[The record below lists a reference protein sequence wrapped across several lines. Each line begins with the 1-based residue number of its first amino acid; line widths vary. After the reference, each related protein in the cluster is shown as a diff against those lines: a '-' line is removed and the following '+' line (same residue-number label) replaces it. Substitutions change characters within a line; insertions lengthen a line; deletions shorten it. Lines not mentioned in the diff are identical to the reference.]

1 MRPFRWVFV
10 CKGDQ
15 RYETKE
21 RKMEQFAYVAE
32 FVARSAWGILPVFL
46 LSISLGVL
54 VRALKLDDAVRRA
67 FASRVGLSVV
77 FATAVGAFSPFCS
90 CTVIPI
96 VAGLLIGGVPLAPV
110 MAFWVASPTMDPE
123 IFALTVGMLGWP
135 LAATRLAATLVL
147 SLAAGYLTLAL
158 TRSGLLGK
166 VLRRTE
172 DPKPAGECCSAERH
186 PAPQPEPILVGAGPM
201 PATAH
206 AQEAGI
212 AEPKAACDT
221 GCGGSDERPGAE
233 EGWFVSAMAGL
244 RRLSWPEVG
253 REVAGES
260 WRLGRWL
267 LLAFVLEALI
277 LAYVPQ
283 ETIAGVLGGGNPFAV
298 PLAALIGA
306 PLYLTEVAAL
316 PIVSGLLQSGM
327 SPGAAIAFLIA
338 GPATTVPAMA
348 AVWTLVRPR
357 VFVLYVGIVVV
368 GAMALGVAADVV
380 L

>member
-1 MRPFRWVFV
+1 
-10 CKGDQ
+10 
-15 RYETKE
+15 
-21 RKMEQFAYVAE
+21 MEQFAYVAG
-32 FVARSAWGILPVFL
+32 FVVESAWGILPAFV
-46 LSISLGVL
+46 LSVSLGVL
-54 VRALKLDDAVRRA
+54 VRALRLDGAVRRA
-67 FASRVGLSVV
+67 FASRVGLSILL
-77 FATAVGAFSPFCS
+77 ATAIGAFSPFCS
-90 CTVIPI
+90 CTVIPV
-96 VAGLLIGGVPLAPV
+96 VADLLIGGVPLAAV

-135 LAATRLAATLVL
+135 LAVSRLVATLVL
-147 SLAAGYLTLAL
+147 SLAAGCLTLAL
-158 TRSGLLGK
+158 TRSGMIGK
-166 VLRRTE
+166 ALRRTVVAE
-172 DPKPAGECCSAERH
+172 GADKCCPGEQRLTPK
-186 PAPQPEPILVGAGPM
+186 PEPIPLAAGPV
-201 PATAH
+201 PAVPPAR
-206 AQEAGI
+206 EEGF
-212 AEPKAACDT
+212 AEMKLARGP
-221 GCGGSDERPGAE
+221 GCGESDGPSEA
-233 EGWFVSAMAGL
+233 EGWLIPAMSRL
-244 RRLSWPEVG
+244 RRPSWPEVG
-253 REVAGES
+253 RDVARES

-267 LLAFVLEALI
+267 LLAFVMEALI

-283 ETIAGVLGGGNPFAV
+283 EAIAGTLGGRNPLAV

-368 GAMALGVAADVV
+368 GAVVLGIATDVV